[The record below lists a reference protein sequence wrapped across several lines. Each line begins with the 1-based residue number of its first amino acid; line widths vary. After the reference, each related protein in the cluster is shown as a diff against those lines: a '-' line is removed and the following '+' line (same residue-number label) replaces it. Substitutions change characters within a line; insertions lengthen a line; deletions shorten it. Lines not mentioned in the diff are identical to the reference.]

1 MLVIKIMRLFKRV
14 QRDETEGTWCTVEY
28 NQRVFRAQIVHIG
41 GGRYRILKDNK
52 DGAYIGH
59 VVDASDIFS
68 CER

>member
-1 MLVIKIMRLFKRV
+1 MLIKIMRLFKRV
-14 QRDETEGTWCTVEY
+14 ERDETEGTWCTVEY
-28 NQRVFRAQIVHIG
+28 SQQVFRAQIVHIG
-41 GGRYRILKDNK
+41 RGKYKILKDDK